1 MCELAKHGLILDE
14 KNVVF
19 KFKNSLLNKLLVLF
33 CFLIHSKKK
42 YDYVATDRKKSRKKS
57 FCIHA

>member
-33 CFLIHSKKK
+33 CFLIHQQKK
-42 YDYVATDRKKSRKKS
+42 
-57 FCIHA
+57 I